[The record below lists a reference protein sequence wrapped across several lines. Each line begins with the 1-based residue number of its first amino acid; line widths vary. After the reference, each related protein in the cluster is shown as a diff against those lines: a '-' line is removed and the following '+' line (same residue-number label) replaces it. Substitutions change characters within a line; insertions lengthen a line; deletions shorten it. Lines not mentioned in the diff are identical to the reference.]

1 MKTKYIILAF
11 IFAVLISDSF
21 AQYQFTV
28 RNFSLGKASTASS
41 YGIDAIG
48 FNPANIGKTRS
59 IDSNNAEF
67 GIATNIGFM
76 MDATFAPIDMLDKY
90 FTKNPDGSKKFLT
103 TSDKN
108 DIIDKMG
115 DAPINTIGNLKP
127 LSIVFKTNAGTFG
140 FAIEERAGGYLF
152 LDKDFLDV
160 GLFGN
165 EINRVYSFSD
175 LNFNASYTRQIS
187 VSYTRDF
194 ALKSKN
200 FKQISLGASIKPQFG
215 FYYSEV
221 LNNNLQIFT
230 NDTNQIVGSGRM
242 NLLYSGNSSDRKF
255 EAPFKNAGFG
265 FGFDVGMATT
275 LENFF
280 NIGRLN
286 LGFSITDIGYI
297 NWTSNTNTYYYDGSF
312 IITDITKKEQLDTL
326 QKIIDGTKTPT
337 GSFSRMLPTTIRLGA
352 QYKYYSDKKVRDG
365 KAHSEDMELM
375 SFSLDYI
382 QGLTENYGGTTNPI
396 VAFGY
401 EFNPVNALSGRLGIM
416 AGGREKFE
424 VSFGIGINAGA
435 FSMDLG
441 TFNILSVFAPRSTK
455 NFSGGLNIK
464 FRI

>member
-11 IFAVLISDSF
+11 MFMVFFSDSF

-28 RNFSLGKASTASS
+28 RNFSMGKASTASS

-59 IDSNNAEF
+59 IDSNDAEF
-67 GIATNIGFM
+67 GIATNFGIM
-76 MDATFAPIDMLDKY
+76 LDATFAPIDMIDKY
-90 FTKNPDGSKKFLT
+90 FSKNSDGSKKFLT

-115 DAPINTIGNLKP
+115 DAPMNALGNLKP
-127 LSIVFKTNAGTFG
+127 LSIILKTNAGTFG

-152 LDKDFLDV
+152 LDRDFLDL

-165 EINRVYSFSD
+165 EQNRLYSFSD
-175 LNFNASYTRQIS
+175 MNFNASYTRQIS
-187 VSYTRDF
+187 LSYARDF
-194 ALKSKN
+194 ALKSNN
-200 FKQISLGASIKPQFG
+200 FRHISLGASIKPQFG

-221 LNNNLQIFT
+221 MSNNLQLFT
-230 NDTNQIVGSGRM
+230 NDTNQISGSGKM
-242 NLLYSGNSSDRKF
+242 ELLYAGNSSDRKF

-265 FGFDVGMATT
+265 FGFDVGMSTT

-280 NIGRLN
+280 NAGKLN
-286 LGFSITDIGYI
+286 IGFSITDIGYI
-297 NWTSNTNTYYYDGSF
+297 NWTSNTNIYYYDGSF
-312 IITDITKKEQLDTL
+312 IVTDITKQEQLDSL
-326 QKIIDGTKTPT
+326 EKVIDGTKTPT
-337 GSFSRMLPTTIRLGA
+337 GSFSRMLPTTVRLGA

-365 KAHSEDMELM
+365 KSNSEDMELM

-382 QGLTENYGGTTNPI
+382 QGFTDNYGGTTTPI
-396 VAFGY
+396 VALGY
-401 EFNPVNALSGRLGIM
+401 EINPVNALSGRLGIM

-424 VSFGIGINAGA
+424 VSLGIGINAGA
-435 FSMDLG
+435 FSMDMG
-441 TFNILSVFAPRSTK
+441 TFNILSIFAPRNTK
-455 NFSGGLNIK
+455 NISGGLNIK